1 MLCHR
6 DYIVKYLLIAAV
18 LVCGSAAFVMAQLA
32 VNLPRRAAP
41 RCAVLFFLCWV
52 IISIFSH
59 FIQFLE
65 TAAGGEVDRM
75 FIFISFFHLFAGS
88 AKHLVGQ
95 HLRLLAGPARR
106 FSSPPASRG
115 GRPVSAETIGKQ
127 NPKMY
132 FLVSSSSLTSKHSK
146 RARKNIVDPQ
156 FLLTMISIAVAPRF
170 PPLKFDKT
178 KKL

>member
-75 FIFISFFHLFAGS
+75 LIFISSFHLFADS
-88 AKHLVGQ
+88 AKHPVGRACLPAQLVAF
-95 HLRLLAGPARR
+95 HLHPPPVATVPWRLEL
-106 FSSPPASRG
+106 
-115 GRPVSAETIGKQ
+115 
-127 NPKMY
+127 
-132 FLVSSSSLTSKHSK
+132 
-146 RARKNIVDPQ
+146 
-156 FLLTMISIAVAPRF
+156 
-170 PPLKFDKT
+170 
-178 KKL
+178 